1 MRQIDALLTQ
11 LDAKKRDHFE
21 FVAKELQELQDCGK
35 LSEVVCV
42 FFFFAFAFSV
52 KFFMSLKVSSDE
64 FQLKSLKLSKFAS
77 EVLHLLLV
85 LTENSMQSPGAT

>member
-35 LSEVVCV
+35 LSEVV
-42 FFFFAFAFSV
+42 FFLFSLKNSFWLLSV
-52 KFFMSLKVSSDE
+52 KFYEWKTFEKKKKVMKLFMCATLV
-64 FQLKSLKLSKFAS
+64 SKFAIKF
-77 EVLHLLLV
+77 
-85 LTENSMQSPGAT
+85 N

>member
-35 LSEVVCV
+35 LSEVV
-42 FFFFAFAFSV
+42 FFSFSF
-52 KFFMSLKVSSDE
+52 KILFDCFRLN
-64 FQLKSLKLSKFAS
+64 F
-77 EVLHLLLV
+77 
-85 LTENSMQSPGAT
+85 TGENT

>member
-35 LSEVVCV
+35 LSEVVILRLILFYSLSC
-42 FFFFAFAFSV
+42 FGAFGQYF
-52 KFFMSLKVSSDE
+52 KKR
-64 FQLKSLKLSKFAS
+64 KKLERF
-77 EVLHLLLV
+77 
-85 LTENSMQSPGAT
+85 

>member
-35 LSEVVCV
+35 LSEVVTLC
-42 FFFFAFAFSV
+42 FYFCFCFSV
-52 KFFMSLKVSSDE
+52 KFFMSLKVSRETSVE
-64 FQLKSLKLSKFAS
+64 FQLKSLKLLSKFAS
-77 EVLHLLLV
+77 ELFLLKLV
-85 LTENSMQSPGAT
+85 LTETH